1 MKLSQIILE
10 GPLEYDPDFNREVDK
25 IQDQGGKYLGSG
37 DYGSV
42 YLLKGKAVKVTT
54 DSIELDHAEKLK
66 GKKTN
71 NFVYIFDV
79 NRLNEKL
86 GIITMEVMGEYKGE
100 IPEEFI
106 EALEKEASNYGID
119 PEELDIRPDNFMV
132 HPKSGKL
139 KMTDV

>member
-10 GPLEYDPDFNREVDK
+10 GPLQYDPDFNREIDK

-42 YLLKGKAVKVTT
+42 YLLNGKAVKVTT
-54 DSIELDHAEKLK
+54 DSIELDHAEKIK

-79 NRLNEKL
+79 ERLNDKL
-86 GIITMEVMGEYKGE
+86 GIITMEVMGEYKGD
-100 IPEEFI
+100 IPEKFLQG
-106 EALEKEASNYGID
+106 LEKEALNYGIPPD
-119 PEELDIRPDNFMV
+119 ELDIRPDNFMV
-132 HPKSGKL
+132 HPKSGKI

>member
-79 NRLNEKL
+79 KR
-86 GIITMEVMGEYKGE
+86 
-100 IPEEFI
+100 
-106 EALEKEASNYGID
+106 
-119 PEELDIRPDNFMV
+119 
-132 HPKSGKL
+132 
-139 KMTDV
+139 

>member
-1 MKLSQIILE
+1 MKLSKIILE
-10 GPLEYDPDFNREVDK
+10 GPLEYDPDFNREIDK

-42 YLLKGKAVKVTT
+42 YLLNGKAVKVTT
-54 DSIELDHAEKLK
+54 DQDELDHAEILK

-79 NRLNEKL
+79 ERLQDKL

-100 IPEEFI
+100 IPNEFI
-106 EALEKEASNYGID
+106 DALEKEAERYGID

>member
-1 MKLSQIILE
+1 MKLSKIILE
-10 GPLEYDPDFNREVDK
+10 GPLEYDPGFSREIDK
-25 IQDQGGKYLGSG
+25 IQDQGGKYIGSG

-42 YLLKGKAVKVTT
+42 YLLNGKAVKVTT
-54 DSIELDHAEKLK
+54 DEVEIEHAEILK

-71 NFVYIFDV
+71 NFVYIYDV
-79 NRLNEKL
+79 KKLDTKL

-100 IPEEFI
+100 VPNEFI
-106 EALEKEASNYGID
+106 DALEKESTNLGID
-119 PEELDIRPDNFMV
+119 PDELDLRPDNFMV

>member
-10 GPLEYDPDFNREVDK
+10 GPLEYDPDFNREIDK

-42 YLLKGKAVKVTT
+42 YLLNGKAVKVTT

-71 NFVYIFDV
+71 NFVYIFNV
-79 NRLNEKL
+79 NRIKDNL
-86 GIITMEVMGEYKGE
+86 GIITMEVMGDYKGE
-100 IPEEFI
+100 LPEKFLDN
-106 EALEKEASNYGID
+106 LEKEATNYGIP

-132 HPKSGKL
+132 HPKSGKV

>member
-1 MKLSQIILE
+1 MKLSKIILE
-10 GPLEYDPDFNREVDK
+10 GPLEYDPGFSREIDK

-42 YLLKGKAVKVTT
+42 YLLNGKAVKVTT
-54 DSIELDHAEKLK
+54 DEVEIEHAEILK

-71 NFVYIFDV
+71 NFVFIYDV
-79 NRLNEKL
+79 EKLDTKL

-100 IPEEFI
+100 VPNEFI
-106 EALEKEASNYGID
+106 DALEKEASNLGID
-119 PEELDIRPDNFMV
+119 PDELDLRPDNFMV
-132 HPKSGKL
+132 HPKAGKL

>member
-10 GPLEYDPDFNREVDK
+10 GPLEYDPDFNREIDK

-42 YLLKGKAVKVTT
+42 YLLNGKAVKVTT
-54 DSIELDHAEKLK
+54 DSVELDHAEKLS

-71 NFVYIFDV
+71 NFVYIFNV
-79 NRLNEKL
+79 ERLNDKL

-100 IPEEFI
+100 IPDEFI
-106 EALEKEASNYGID
+106 DKLEKEAQNHNIPPD
-119 PEELDIRPDNFMV
+119 ELDIRPDNFMV

>member
-10 GPLEYDPDFNREVDK
+10 GPLQYDPDFNREIDK

-42 YLLKGKAVKVTT
+42 YLLKGRAVKVTT
-54 DSIELDHAEKLK
+54 DEIELDHAEKLK

-71 NFVYIFDV
+71 NFVYIYDV
-79 NRLNEKL
+79 DRLQDKL

-100 IPEEFI
+100 IPNEFI
-106 EALEKEASNYGID
+106 DALEKEAEKYDIPAD
-119 PEELDIRPDNFMV
+119 ELDIRQDNFMI
-132 HPKSGKL
+132 HPKSGKI

>member
-10 GPLEYDPDFNREVDK
+10 GPLEYDPDSNREIDK

-100 IPEEFI
+100 IPEDFI
-106 EALEKEASNYGID
+106 DRLEKEASNYDID
-119 PEELDIRPDNFMV
+119 PSELDIRPDNFMV

>member
-10 GPLEYDPDFNREVDK
+10 GPLQYDPDFNREIDK

-42 YLLKGKAVKVTT
+42 YLLKGRAVKVTT
-54 DSIELDHAEKLK
+54 DEVELDHAEKLK

-71 NFVYIFDV
+71 NFVYIYDV
-79 NRLNEKL
+79 DRLQDKL

-100 IPEEFI
+100 ISNEFI
-106 EALEKEASNYGID
+106 DALEKEAKRYGIPPD
-119 PEELDIRPDNFMV
+119 ELDIRPDNFMI

>member
-1 MKLSQIILE
+1 MKLSKIILE
-10 GPLEYDPDFNREVDK
+10 GPLEYDPGFSREIDK

-42 YLLKGKAVKVTT
+42 YLLNGKAVKVTT
-54 DSIELDHAEKLK
+54 DEVEIEHAEILK

-71 NFVYIFDV
+71 NFVYIYDV
-79 NRLNEKL
+79 KKLDTKL

-100 IPEEFI
+100 VPNEFI
-106 EALEKEASNYGID
+106 DALEKEASNLGID
-119 PEELDIRPDNFMV
+119 PDELDLRPDNFMV

>member
-10 GPLEYDPDFNREVDK
+10 GPLQYDPDFNRDIDK

-42 YLLKGKAVKVTT
+42 YLLKGRAVKVTT
-54 DSIELDHAEKLK
+54 DEIELDHAEKLK

-71 NFVYIFDV
+71 NFVYIYDV
-79 NRLNEKL
+79 DRLQDKL

-100 IPEEFI
+100 ISNEFI
-106 EALEKEASNYGID
+106 DALEKEAKRYGIPPD
-119 PEELDIRPDNFMV
+119 ELDIRPDNFMT

>member
-1 MKLSQIILE
+1 MKLSKIILE
-10 GPLEYDPDFNREVDK
+10 GPLEYDPGFSRQIDK
-25 IQDQGGKYLGSG
+25 IQDQGGKYIGSG

-42 YLLKGKAVKVTT
+42 YLLNGKAVKVTT
-54 DSIELDHAEKLK
+54 DEVEIEHAEILK

-71 NFVYIFDV
+71 NFVFIYDV
-79 NRLNEKL
+79 KKLDTKL

-100 IPEEFI
+100 IPNEFI
-106 EALEKEASNYGID
+106 DALEKESSNLGID
-119 PEELDIRPDNFMV
+119 PDELDLRPDNFMV

>member
-10 GPLEYDPDFNREVDK
+10 GPLQYDPDFNREIDK

-42 YLLKGKAVKVTT
+42 YLLNGKAVKVTT
-54 DSIELDHAEKLK
+54 DEIELDHAEILK

-71 NFVYIFDV
+71 NFVYIYDV
-79 NRLNEKL
+79 ERLGDKL
-86 GIITMEVMGEYKGE
+86 GTITMEVMGEYKGE

-106 EALEKEASNYGID
+106 DALEKEAERYNID
-119 PEELDIRPDNFMV
+119 PEELDIRPDNFMIN
-132 HPKSGKL
+132 PKSGKL

>member
-10 GPLEYDPDFNREVDK
+10 GPLEYDPDFNREIDK

-79 NRLNEKL
+79 NRLNNKL
-86 GIITMEVMGEYKGE
+86 GIITMEVMGEYKGD
-100 IPEEFI
+100 IPEDFI
-106 EALEKEASNYGID
+106 DKLEKEAVRFNID
-119 PEELDIRPDNFMV
+119 PTELDIRPDNFMV